1 MKIVYDYYP
10 ADNGAI
16 ISMPGDRALD
26 VVQSSRDFQKL
37 AGAKY
42 FGKNIIADIEQ
53 VTDQAP
59 RDEGVLLGVKVT
71 VNYEPIY
78 RKEKEK

>member
-1 MKIVYDYYP
+1 MQIEYDYYP

-16 ISMPGDRALD
+16 ISMPGDRVLD

-42 FGKNIIADIEQ
+42 FGKSIIADIEQ
-53 VTDQAP
+53 AIASADKTT
-59 RDEGVLLGVKVT
+59 GVLLGVKVI

-78 RKEKEK
+78 RKG

>member
-1 MKIVYDYYP
+1 
-10 ADNGAI
+10 
-16 ISMPGDRALD
+16 MPGDRALD

-42 FGKNIIADIEQ
+42 FGKSIIADIEQ
-53 VTDQAP
+53 AIASADKT
-59 RDEGVLLGVKVT
+59 EGVLLGVKVI

-78 RKEKEK
+78 RKE